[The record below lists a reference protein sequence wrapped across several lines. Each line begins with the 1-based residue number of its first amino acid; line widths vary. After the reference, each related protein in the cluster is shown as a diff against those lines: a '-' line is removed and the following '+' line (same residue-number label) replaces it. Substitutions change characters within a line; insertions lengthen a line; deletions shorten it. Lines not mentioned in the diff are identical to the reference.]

1 MYLCTVTGL
10 FKETLDGNEV
20 NRGLAHEYLLL
31 PPSLSIFLHLVS
43 KLNANRLGSVDYYQT
58 LQQIEDHIKHTK
70 A

>member
-43 KLNANRLGSVDYYQT
+43 KLNTNRLGSVDYYQT
-58 LQQIEDHIKHTK
+58 LQQIKDSYASTN
-70 A
+70 